1 MHVYRVMSRLTITTS
16 ASSSSSWIYS
26 CHQHSRNWR
35 LIYLRRC
42 FTRGRRYG
50 CSLFKSVS
58 LMGAT
63 YIFHRVF
70 DFHGYM
76 NVDLSTGA
84 GLGMERDC
92 VWKGSNGNF
101 SGWILAKGG
110 QGFVSLLLLFFF
122 EVGWWGERG
131 GKMTGSSADLLTS
144 FWINVIATVAL
155 LIFFALFKNQPLNFR
170 VYFPRWYVH
179 GMDERVEDF
188 VIVGESKR
196 KAGRYVNLSW
206 KSYAHTMDWIWSTL
220 RMTEAE
226 LIELVGLDST
236 VLLRIFL
243 LGYGNYEIL
252 GCCWIF

>member
-1 MHVYRVMSRLTITTS
+1 
-16 ASSSSSWIYS
+16 
-26 CHQHSRNWR
+26 
-35 LIYLRRC
+35 
-42 FTRGRRYG
+42 
-50 CSLFKSVS
+50 
-58 LMGAT
+58 
-63 YIFHRVF
+63 
-70 DFHGYM
+70 
-76 NVDLSTGA
+76 
-84 GLGMERDC
+84 
-92 VWKGSNGNF
+92 
-101 SGWILAKGG
+101 
-110 QGFVSLLLLFFF
+110 
-122 EVGWWGERG
+122 
-131 GKMTGSSADLLTS
+131 MTGSSADLLTS

-243 LGYGNYEIL
+243 LGYGDYEI
-252 GCCWIF
+252 GFF